1 MTQSSARVLSTDAL
15 RDFHTALAKF
25 RTKGRDALR
34 TVFMETQH
42 VLDWLEGQLT
52 LWQHQAEKRHED
64 LLRCRAE
71 LALARSAP
79 ETWRTAV
86 SEKEIAL
93 RKAQFRCKEAEDKV
107 AAVRRW
113 KRTLPQ
119 ALNEY
124 ILPPRRLGGFLDG
137 DVQQA
142 LLLLESKIESLKAY
156 MALEAPAG
164 AAAAPASPAPVADAA
179 PVQASGGQP

>member
-1 MTQSSARVLSTDAL
+1 MSQSSARVLSTDAL
-15 RDFHTALAKF
+15 RDLHAALAKF
-25 RTKGRDALR
+25 RNKGRDALR
-34 TVFMETQH
+34 LVFMETQH
-42 VLDWLEGQLT
+42 VLEWLEGQLK
-52 LWQHQAEKRHED
+52 LWQHQAEKRHEEV
-64 LLRCRAE
+64 LRCRSE

-124 ILPPRRLGGFLDG
+124 VLPPRRLGGFLDG
-137 DVQQA
+137 DVQHA
-142 LLLLESKIESLKAY
+142 LLLLDAKIESLQAY

-164 AAAAPASPAPVADAA
+164 EAAAQASPAPDAA
-179 PVQASGGQP
+179 PVPPFGGQP